1 MVGPQTSSIHMLT
14 QVQIFMWIQNEQL
27 EAQILWLVTSSM
39 DGGESNEI
47 MLIKG
52 WEKIGLTRVWNDDF
66 QLVALEANTTTPLFT
81 IMLEIEKEIKIKYDS
96 NPTSKRNYNHHGAML
111 TTNTSHNFKHNWVKA
126 R

>member
-1 MVGPQTSSIHMLT
+1 
-14 QVQIFMWIQNEQL
+14 MWNQHEQL

-52 WEKIGLTRVWNDDF
+52 WEQIRFTRVWDDDF
-66 QLVALEANTTTPLFT
+66 QLVALEANITTPWFT
-81 IMLEIEKEIKIKYDS
+81 IVLEIEKTIYVMNDS
-96 NPTSKRNYNHHGAML
+96 NPTSRRNYNHHGTML
-111 TTNTSHNFKHNWVKA
+111 TTKTNHNFKHNWSKA